1 MVQDENG
8 SVLGFEMGEPAL
20 DPVPV
25 FDREVGR
32 NGVRR
37 PRGREAQLDD
47 LAPALALGLAITGTN
62 DETPEPGVDA
72 IGIPQA
78 ADVAPGGDERL
89 LNRIVGAVGITE
101 DELGNGVQ
109 SADRPVDQHG
119 EGVMIAL
126 PRSFGQVL
134 LHVPTLEHHDATRR
148 VTA

>member
-32 NGVRR
+32 TGVRR

-78 ADVAPGGDERL
+78 TDVAPGGDERL

-109 SADRPVDQHG
+109 SAD
-119 EGVMIAL
+119 
-126 PRSFGQVL
+126 
-134 LHVPTLEHHDATRR
+134 
-148 VTA
+148 